1 MAMATTKKAARFRPL
16 TRLDLCRELLEI
28 ERDNAATFIRI
39 DSIKA
44 ELKLR
49 AASEG
54 KFREVIA
61 GLGHVSVSP
70 ARPEE
75 TIGHAPVVVVTAWE
89 GLKPARQAKLLEDG
103 LVKIEPIIK
112 GAYYGRVDV
121 KLHSDGAAP

>member
-1 MAMATTKKAARFRPL
+1 MATAAAKKPKPA

-28 ERDNAATFIRI
+28 ERDHAAVFTRI
-39 DSIKA
+39 EAIKA

-49 AASEG
+49 AHSDG

-75 TIGHAPVVVVTAWE
+75 TIGHAPIVVVAAWE
-89 GLKPARQAKLLEDG
+89 GLKPARQEKLIADG
-103 LVKIEPIIK
+103 VVRIEPIIK

-121 KLHSDGAAP
+121 KLTAGAAA